1 MEMSG
6 EQRIPAPRQVVWD
19 ALNDPEVLKASIPGC
34 ESLEQNEAGDAFD
47 AKVRA
52 KVGPVS
58 ARFAGSVTLSD
69 INAPESYTISG
80 EGKGGAAGFAKG
92 GAKVKLTEDGAE
104 TLLSY
109 DVDAKVGGK
118 LAQLG
123 SRLIDGT
130 ARKMADDFFAR
141 FSAIAAERA
150 GGGAPSEPAPT
161 EAAEPTETAT
171 GAATPE
177 PQPEAPKPTES
188 AELPKAEPAA
198 EPTETASGTAT
209 PEPQPEAP
217 KPTESAELPKAEP
230 AAEPTESASG
240 AAAPEAQQ
248 EPAQPAP
255 KPQPTATPAA
265 EPTPKDEATKSSGG
279 LPPAVWIGVLVA
291 IIAILLFL
299 IL

>member
-58 ARFAGSVTLSD
+58 ARFAGSVILTD
-69 INAPESYTISG
+69 INPPESYTISG

-92 GAKVKLTEDGAE
+92 GANVKLTEEGAE

-109 DVDAKVGGK
+109 DVNAKVGGK

-141 FSAIAAERA
+141 FSEIAAERA
-150 GGGAPSEPAPT
+150 GGPAP
-161 EAAEPTETAT
+161 
-171 GAATPE
+171 
-177 PQPEAPKPTES
+177 
-188 AELPKAEPAA
+188 
-198 EPTETASGTAT
+198 SGTAAAAQPAE
-209 PEPQPEAP
+209 PEPTA
-217 KPTESAELPKAEP
+217 SAELPKAEP
-230 AAEPTESASG
+230 AAEPTESAVGAATPQPQAAQPTESAELPKAESAAEPTESAVG
-240 AAAPEAQQ
+240 AAAPEPQP
-248 EPAQPAP
+248 EPAQPTP
-255 KPQPTATPAA
+255 EPQPVGAAETAPGAKKEPTTPAA
-265 EPTPKDEATKSSGG
+265 G
-279 LPPAVWIGVLVA
+279 LPPAAWIGVLVA